1 MSIVAVLL
9 FVFMLVILVR
19 HRSERHRER
28 TIDLSTWRPKLAA
41 AVRLAQQHGYRAYR
55 GGEAHEVATYYGK
68 KKTIAY
74 LFIDFFVEKDGI
86 HYPVKVHKS
95 RQSNRLD
102 GPFLRDHLLVLW
114 LLYDTPIVYIH
125 AEKSTVTLVD
135 FSIYWPRRTL
145 QRRWMGRILWLGI
158 GLIVGYLIAHH

>member
-9 FVFMLVILVR
+9 FVFILIIMVR
-19 HRSERHRER
+19 HRGGRHRER
-28 TIDLSTWRPKLAA
+28 ALDLSSWRPSFVA
-41 AVRLAQQHGYRAYR
+41 AVRLAQQHGYHADQ

-68 KKTIAY
+68 KKSIAY
-74 LFIDFFVEKDGI
+74 LYIDFFVEKDGI

-102 GPFLRDHLLVLW
+102 GPFLRDHLLTLW

-125 AEKSTVTLVD
+125 VEKSTVNLVD

-145 QRRWMGRILWLGI
+145 QKRWIGRIIWLGI
-158 GLIVGYLIAHH
+158 GLLIGFLIAHH